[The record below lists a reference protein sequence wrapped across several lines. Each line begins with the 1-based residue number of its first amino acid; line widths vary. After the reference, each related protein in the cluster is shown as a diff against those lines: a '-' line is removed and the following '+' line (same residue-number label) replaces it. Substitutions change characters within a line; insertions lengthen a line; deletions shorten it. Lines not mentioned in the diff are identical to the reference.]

1 MSVPAVAAWVSGPMA
16 ELNRDIIARR
26 RPAGEFPAAVAAA
39 LAALPADPQRCA
51 PQEARRL
58 VVLLGLVGASL
69 GRHFQERDPAHRRQP
84 ERAFEL
90 TAGAGF
96 VPFLD
101 YFAGLA
107 RQTGTGHPARDAYAS
122 LTRWSLPATEVSWGG
137 TRLAGLPGVFDDG
150 AVRTY
155 TGERDEVR
163 FFELVKLSETYE
175 RAVNLALTP
184 LAEETVDVCGAEA
197 VHRLGVAAELLDAL
211 RRLNTAFAALPP
223 ADGLRSGHFMDV
235 FRQFAVHW
243 RTGDVPPSGALDPE
257 ALERDFL
264 LGTDLP
270 GYRGH
275 VTRLRPGLLAAEW
288 DRLGVV
294 MDRPGL
300 PELLLAR
307 RALLGTCPALA
318 GLYLVLRAHARVSST
333 HLMLAK
339 KYLFTPQRDRD
350 RSGAGDGGVVSNRRG
365 TTGMDEAALER
376 LTRIRGRHPLTA
388 LRRLPT
394 ADLESLAGVDALRAG
409 HTAEVR
415 FVTSGPAL
423 VRPRASDVDDDDGD
437 GDGDG
442 DGNGNG
448 NGNGNGDD
456 DDDGTPSH
464 PLGER

>member
-1 MSVPAVAAWVSGPMA
+1 MA
-16 ELNRDIIARR
+16 ELNRDIVARR

-39 LAALPADPQRCA
+39 LAALPAVPERCT

-58 VVLLGLVGASL
+58 VVLLGLAGAGL
-69 GRHFQERDPAHRRQP
+69 GRHFQERDQAHRQRP
-84 ERAFEL
+84 EGAFDL
-90 TAGAGF
+90 TVGEAS

-107 RQTGTGHPARDAYAS
+107 RQSGTGHPQRDTYAC
-122 LTRWSLPATEVSWGG
+122 LTRWNLPASEVWWGG
-137 TRLAGLPGVFDDG
+137 TRLATLPGVFDDG
-150 AVRTY
+150 LVRTY
-155 TGERDEVR
+155 TGERDEIR
-163 FFELVKLSETYE
+163 FFELIKLSETYE

-184 LAEETVDVCGAEA
+184 LADETVDLCGAEA
-197 VHRLGVAAELLDAL
+197 MHRLGVAAELLDAL

-223 ADGLRSGHFMDV
+223 ADGLRAGHFMDV

-243 RTGDVPPSGALDPE
+243 RPGDVPPSGALDPE
-257 ALERDFL
+257 AIERDFL

-275 VTRLRPGLLAAEW
+275 LTRLRPGLLAGEW
-288 DRLGVV
+288 DRLGTV

-307 RALLGTCPALA
+307 LRPVGDLAHQSPAGLRALLGSCPALA
-318 GLYLVLRAHARVSST
+318 GLFLVLRAHARVSSV

-339 KYLFTPQRDRD
+339 KYLFAPQRHRD
-350 RSGAGDGGVVSNRRG
+350 RSGVGDSGVVSNRRG

-409 HTAEVR
+409 HTAEAR
-415 FVTSGPAL
+415 FTTGLAL
-423 VRPRASDVDDDDGD
+423 VRPRASDDDTGDDDAQDGEAGDDGD
-437 GDGDG
+437 GGAAG
-442 DGNGNG
+442 R
-448 NGNGNGDD
+448 
-456 DDDGTPSH
+456 
-464 PLGER
+464 PLGES